1 MNKIENFKKPKI
13 FLFLNDPECSVI
25 CCAGMYEALSDH
37 YDIRI
42 FTKHDLSAKLL
53 KKADIIAFPGGI
65 GNSGSFEELLE
76 DRVDIVKEYLVGGG
90 RYLGICMG
98 AYWAGHHYFDILD
111 GIKVVQYIKRRATE
125 IKRSYA
131 TVAEVI
137 WKENPETMYFYDG
150 CAFISKPH
158 KQKTIATYANGDPMA
173 IIQNKIGLIGCH
185 PESSLS
191 WYRQSYLKE
200 HWHEFRHHEL
210 LLDFVNDLMER

>member
-1 MNKIENFKKPKI
+1 MKRPKI
-13 FLFLNDPECSVI
+13 AMFLNDPECSVI
-25 CCAGMYEALSDH
+25 CCAGMYEALSEV

-42 FTKHDLSAKLL
+42 FTRHDLNKKTL
-53 KKADIIAFPGGI
+53 KKADIVAFPGGI

-76 DRVDIVKEYLVGGG
+76 DRVDTVKEYLAGGG

-98 AYWAGHHYFDILD
+98 AYWAGHYYFDLLD
-111 GIKVVQYIKRRATE
+111 GVKAVQYIKRPNTE

-131 TVAEVI
+131 TVAEVM
-137 WKENPETMYFYDG
+137 WNGKAETMYFYDG
-150 CAFISKPH
+150 CAFVSKPH

-173 IIQNKIGLIGCH
+173 IIQNRIGLIGCH

-191 WYRQSYLKE
+191 WYRQPYMKE

-210 LLDFVNDLMER
+210 LLNFVNNLMEQ